1 MIENFRLLISFVLTA
16 LLLGSQPSF
25 FILGTSLSFFRVHV
39 LIDFLPL
46 STMLIVFGI
55 AGLAMVQADAL
66 TCWSPFQAINSTEP
80 HDTGQFLE
88 MLVAS
93 TERPAMLAFKE
104 LVARSERYRAHDRCM
119 FFFSFVVCS
128 YFGRQAHSNLNGPHP
143 NLSASLS
150 GNFPMTKDGLAEH
163 AL

>member
-1 MIENFRLLISFVLTA
+1 VIENFRLLISFVLTA

-119 FFFSFVVCS
+119 FFFLLLFVRIS
-128 YFGRQAHSNLNGPHP
+128 AGRRTLISMGHIPTSPPPCPEIFQ
-143 NLSASLS
+143 
-150 GNFPMTKDGLAEH
+150 
-163 AL
+163 